1 MCGTNVAPCNACAA
15 GQACAGLGTQPG
27 LPQRKP
33 SVIVVFAFAYPR
45 LARWRTCAVLGK
57 LWFLFFLSA
66 AFMASEFPCA
76 DTLRGHS

>member
-1 MCGTNVAPCNACAA
+1 MRVRPDKRA
-15 GQACAGLGTQPG
+15 QASALSQVCRSA
-27 LPQRKP
+27 

-45 LARWRTCAVLGK
+45 LARWRTYAVLGK
-57 LWFLFFLSA
+57 LWFLFFLS